1 MRVVALLLLTAVSFL
16 VRGQT
21 VPEAKSECEVLLNEA
36 MPFAERMLREH
47 GEFYPYGYEM
57 MAAGEI
63 KQVAGYTCTDHPK
76 SQTIID
82 LLIDGFKE
90 DSAVHKI
97 KATAL
102 VYDVLVVPPGASLKT
117 DAIAVALD
125 HRDNYSVTMIYP
137 YVLSHGNLT
146 VGTPFAQK
154 GRSMVFNVAARN
166 GSMWPVR
173 QLPPVSGGNGSTPGF

>member
-1 MRVVALLLLTAVSFL
+1 MRVAALFLLMAVSLL

-21 VPEAKSECEVLLNEA
+21 VPNAKSECEVLLNEA
-36 MPFAERMLREH
+36 MPFAEKMLREH

-63 KQVAGYTCTDHPK
+63 KQVAGYTGTDHPK
-76 SQTIID
+76 SQKIID

-90 DSAVHKI
+90 DSAVHRI

-102 VYDVLVVPPGASLKT
+102 VYDMLVLPPGASAKT

-125 HRDNYSVTMIYP
+125 HQDNYSVIVIFP
-137 YVLSHGNLT
+137 YVLSHGHLT
-146 VGTPFAQK
+146 VGAPFAQK
-154 GRSMVFNVAARN
+154 GKSLIFNVAAPN
-166 GSMWPVR
+166 
-173 QLPPVSGGNGSTPGF
+173 